1 MVPVAWAN
9 AVDDKDVSA
18 IATTAAVRL
27 ANRVITGTPPCGPS
41 KALPV
46 LLQCIL
52 QSPRQPRVRAP
63 PESAHRVF
71 PPRCQRPAIRYS
83 RVPPL
88 VAGRHM
94 SYLILLV
101 TYSLGQIALGIWIG
115 RRVRTT
121 SSSGGEYSIHR
132 TAGTRHACATYGT
145 PAPQHCDLGGRRG

>member
-1 MVPVAWAN
+1 MVPVACAH

-46 LLQCIL
+46 LLQRTP
-52 QSPRQPRVRAP
+52 SNRRVSRVSGRRPRQRIEYSGRV
-63 PESAHRVF
+63 VK
-71 PPRCQRPAIRYS
+71 RPAIRYS

-121 SSSGGEYSIHR
+121 S
-132 TAGTRHACATYGT
+132 
-145 PAPQHCDLGGRRG
+145 D